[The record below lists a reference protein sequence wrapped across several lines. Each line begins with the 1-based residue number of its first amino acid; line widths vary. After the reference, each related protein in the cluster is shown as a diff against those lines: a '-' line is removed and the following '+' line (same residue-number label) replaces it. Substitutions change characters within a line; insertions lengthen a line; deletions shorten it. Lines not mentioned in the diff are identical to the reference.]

1 MRLSSY
7 NLLWALEGTTKTAE
21 RTQPS
26 PHLGLPVAMLLPCT
40 FDIILTD
47 IANVFEIIK
56 VSGSWFWGISRVIWA
71 NRKRRNVFNEYK
83 LNKADNQV
91 NSSDCSILCYGLC
104 LGTGL
109 RYSTKYCAWILS
121 LYYRT
126 HVWAV
131 CPDGYFLQGLWR
143 DEGKGLVSQIDKA
156 RCCKLNTI
164 IDEYDNCY
172 NENIWGS
179 FDHYGLSE
187 CKKDG
192 YYVAGIYKSNCD
204 KIYCIEELKCCS
216 MLVGK
221 YKWSEKHFI

>member
-1 MRLSSY
+1 MKLQSFLFSLLVLSMFYSQCLSASSCKMA
-7 NLLWALEGTTKTAE
+7 NWWG
-21 RTQPS
+21 
-26 PHLGLPVAMLLPCT
+26 T
-40 FDIILTD
+40 FDHQGWSTCDSSAEYIKGLWRNHNYGDHEISLLEEAKCCSAPTPEENTPSICQDTD
-47 IANVFEIIK
+47 WSSVLD
-56 VSGSWFWGISRVIWA
+56 GI
-71 NRKRRNVFNEYK
+71 
-83 LNKADNQV
+83 
-91 NSSDCSILCYGLC
+91 
-104 LGTGL
+104 
-109 RYSTKYCAWILS
+109 
-121 LYYRT
+121 

-216 MLVGK
+216 MLVGC
-221 YKWSEKHFI
+221 